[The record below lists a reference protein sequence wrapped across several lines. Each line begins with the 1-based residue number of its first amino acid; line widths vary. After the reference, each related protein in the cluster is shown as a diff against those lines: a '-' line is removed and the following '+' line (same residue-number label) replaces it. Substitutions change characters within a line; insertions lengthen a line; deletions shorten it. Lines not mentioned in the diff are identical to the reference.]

1 MASPF
6 ANFSDAFWNFEWRCV
21 GVWNAILNQYFP
33 SQQKWIVGP
42 EGYPCPDDTQGL
54 MADLVVS
61 PVVQVQG
68 LQWTTANPILTLEGK
83 GRTPT
88 DNYDVIQTQMLAWCR
103 RGLANNNNAVSQFS
117 CWAVGVSGYFV
128 KFYAFDPLNPSSD
141 GTQGQLV
148 RLGID
153 RDPTTGA
160 PNICK
165 CERLAQ
171 VITTDP
177 KWADVQAMMELISQ
191 RPIIDSA
198 YIQALPARR
207 PTGMDIE

>member
-1 MASPF
+1 MLNGGASESGML
-6 ANFSDAFWNFEWRCV
+6 FSISIFQVNRNGSLVPKDTLARMTHKASWPIWSSR
-21 GVWNAILNQYFP
+21 P
-33 SQQKWIVGP
+33 SFKFRAYNGQP
-42 EGYPCPDDTQGL
+42 
-54 MADLVVS
+54 
-61 PVVQVQG
+61 
-68 LQWTTANPILTLEGK
+68 PIRSTLEGK